1 MHNWSVPDDQID
13 MSDER
18 CTYVNTGSRAQRG
31 GMLLE
36 AMVAVVILTIAFL
49 AWSGSMMGASQG
61 QYHAAKHTESIEIAN
76 YYLEQMRRDP
86 QFWSPEWQGAGCT
99 QTNCWG
105 TPSPSEP
112 DPCNTPYPAYADAGP
127 QNGGSWHQGCQN
139 LTMETGGTINEPYS
153 YQWRADIHCKGGT
166 GANGTC
172 TEDDNAADLT
182 VWVETQTLHGGW
194 DTYKVTGLK
203 KKPQS

>member
-1 MHNWSVPDDQID
+1 
-13 MSDER
+13 
-18 CTYVNTGSRAQRG
+18 VNVGGGTQRG

-76 YYLEQMRRDP
+76 YLLEQMRRDP
-86 QFWSPEWQGAGCT
+86 QFWSEFQGPSCT
-99 QTNCWG
+99 QTNCWSA
-105 TPSPSEP
+105 PNPAER
-112 DPCNTPYPAYADAGP
+112 DPCNVNYPAYADAGP
-127 QNGGSWHQGCQN
+127 YKNGAWHTGCSN
-139 LTMETGGTINEPYS
+139 LTMETGGTINEPYNFE
-153 YQWRADIHCKGGT
+153 WRADIHCKGGCS
-166 GANGTC
+166 GGGTQ
-172 TEDDNAADLT
+172 DNNAADIT

-194 DTYKVTGLK
+194 DTYVVTGLK